1 MLGPI
6 KTDYAWSGPSGV
18 SEAPVPVHSGASGG
32 QFEETRARA
41 SNVKG
46 RFTKISQS

>member
-18 SEAPVPVHSGASGG
+18 SGAPVPVHSGASGG
-32 QFEETRARA
+32 QFEETRA
-41 SNVKG
+41 SKEG
-46 RFTKISQS
+46 SQRFHNHK